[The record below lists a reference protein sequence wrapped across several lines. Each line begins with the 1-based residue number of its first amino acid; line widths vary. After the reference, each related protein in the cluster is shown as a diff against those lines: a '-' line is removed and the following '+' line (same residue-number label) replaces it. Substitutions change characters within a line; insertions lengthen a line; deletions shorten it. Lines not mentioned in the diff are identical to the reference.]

1 MAYLTNKANESLS
14 CSVRDVRNAKGSVMY
29 IIDMCKWTLV
39 LKQRQNSSTS
49 IAVLDTEMQLCVK
62 TSHVAPIYTL

>member
-14 CSVRDVRNAKGSVMY
+14 CSVRDVRYAKGSAMY
-29 IIDMCKWTLV
+29 IVSICKWTLV

-49 IAVLDTEMQLCVK
+49 IAVLDNEMQTSVK
-62 TSHVAPIYTL
+62 TSHIAPIYTL